1 MKAMARN
8 DILSTRNL
16 HVNRD
21 IFLYEP
27 ENKTNCDSQK
37 EGQNYSK
44 YLVGEICLKLVFSV
58 V

>member
-1 MKAMARN
+1 MKSLDKIAPVQNDGLSMARN

-37 EGQNYSK
+37 EG
-44 YLVGEICLKLVFSV
+44 
-58 V
+58 